1 VGGRR
6 RHGDEEGHPDGPS
19 QRGPQGRGGKPDEN
33 GHPNIGAV
41 DAGPAGRTI
50 LASGMASADL
60 AAPDQPGP
68 YKVGF
73 TTFPSTLGENLP
85 TTITVWYPHCAVG
98 GAGCSSNPPGT
109 PTYPLTIFASPNPQV
124 MARSPLGAVED
135 ASVQQ
140 GLFPMVVWPHGG
152 PAFTRT
158 RARQRLGNFQLM
170 EHLASHGFIAASYE
184 RNNAG
189 LCSNDW
195 PGRAT

>member
-1 VGGRR
+1 VSLLALLTLALLVSTILAAPTWADDADTVMKKGIPMDLRSVGRR
-6 RHGDEEGHPDGPS
+6 VA
-19 QRGPQGRGGKPDEN
+19 GGKPDGS

-98 GAGCSSNPPGT
+98 VLVV
-109 PTYPLTIFASPNPQV
+109 PLIRP
-124 MARSPLGAVED
+124 E
-135 ASVQQ
+135 
-140 GLFPMVVWPHGG
+140 
-152 PAFTRT
+152 
-158 RARQRLGNFQLM
+158 RQRT
-170 EHLASHGFIAASYE
+170 H
-184 RNNAG
+184 
-189 LCSNDW
+189 
-195 PGRAT
+195 